1 MTWICVCVCV
11 YIYIYRCTY
20 LNMYMLM
27 YLLPFKVFL
36 GTCIDAHSP
45 LFVRAFEVFAGKGQR
60 MGV

>member
-1 MTWICVCVCV
+1 
-11 YIYIYRCTY
+11 
-20 LNMYMLM
+20 MYMLM